1 MDERRR
7 LRLQARRGAAATAP
21 EIRIVAAQ
29 EKGATPEMMSSGE
42 DEEEGEEEE
51 DEFLQVEDEDFDVVD
66 VSVSVDIDEDEFDPC
81 VFFVFPPPCPSIL
94 RSGVCHQ

>member
-29 EKGATPEMMSSGE
+29 EKGATVEMMSSGE
-42 DEEEGEEEE
+42 DEEEVEE

-81 VFFVFPPPCPSIL
+81 VVFLSSPPPRPSM
-94 RSGVCHQ
+94 GVR